1 MRCLPF
7 ACREWTVFGVIPPAA
22 DTALPPTRGAH
33 FCAPP
38 ATHRPAHTAPP
49 RRSPLSDRFRPVS
62 QENRAVPPPRLSPG
76 LRLPTAAARRAPS
89 LAGSCPG
96 TGKTEIPARDTVP
109 SPPLPVLGWPDPP
122 GDIGAARPQSSEH
135 APG

>member
-1 MRCLPF
+1 MRCLPL

-22 DTALPPTRGAH
+22 DTALPPTRGAP

-38 ATHRPAHTAPP
+38 ATRRPARTAPP

-62 QENRAVPPPRLSPG
+62 QENMAVPPPRLSTG
-76 LRLPTAAARRAPS
+76 LRLSPAVSGLSPLPAAARRAPS

-96 TGKTEIPARDTVP
+96 TGRTEIPACDTVP
-109 SPPLPVLGWPDPP
+109 SQPLPVLG
-122 GDIGAARPQSSEH
+122 
-135 APG
+135 